1 MLTALSLKA
10 RSAYKIRLPVLISG
24 RTFFKMKIP
33 YILQLEWE
41 KETLSSSLH
50 SKFQLSTS
58 VLLRAVQKLQ
68 RLEAAPACLR
78 FLCMDAENLS
88 EVFSP
93 NEVSRIYLNFSDPW
107 PKKRHAR
114 RRLTSRQFL
123 SLYDQILAS
132 HGTLEFKTDNK
143 LLFDFSLEELPEAH
157 WNLDSFTYD
166 LHQDAQMNQNNIMT
180 EYEKKFSALGNPI
193 YKFIASR

>member
-1 MLTALSLKA
+1 MQGA
-10 RSAYKIRLPVLISG
+10 G
-24 RTFFKMKIP
+24 
-33 YILQLEWE
+33 
-41 KETLSSSLH
+41 LH
-50 SKFQLSTS
+50 PGSFCPSMT
-58 VLLRAVQKLQ
+58 
-68 RLEAAPACLR
+68 R
-78 FLCMDAENLS
+78 F
-88 EVFSP
+88 
-93 NEVSRIYLNFSDPW
+93 W
-107 PKKRHAR
+107 H
-114 RRLTSRQFL
+114 
-123 SLYDQILAS
+123 

>member
-1 MLTALSLKA
+1 MGKGDFIIQLAQQNPD
-10 RSAYKIRLPVLISG
+10 IN
-24 RTFFKMKIP
+24 
-33 YILQLEWE
+33 YIGIE
-41 KETLSSSLH
+41 KY
-50 SKFQLSTS
+50 TS

-123 SLYDQILAS
+123 SLYDQILSS

-157 WNLDSFTYD
+157 WNLDSLTYD